1 MAERAKDLNDK
12 HHSKKVIIIA
22 HSDQLRCLACG
33 VQIDVLKA
41 DRHCTAAAHSA
52 KAAAHPG
59 DQRQAF
65 SRSNNQQPSAALPA
79 SAESEAP
86 LHVHVEHVAD
96 SGDAR
101 GGHPHEKNPRQAV
114 DLFWTSSGSVI
125 DADHRTDFA

>member
-1 MAERAKDLNDK
+1 M
-12 HHSKKVIIIA
+12 
-22 HSDQLRCLACG
+22 
-33 VQIDVLKA
+33 QIDVLKA

-125 DADHRTDFA
+125 DADTEPISLKEQQDAAKSFYEAIQIIND